1 MKTISPYEAKEIFAH
16 ISGAKPITI
25 IAVTDARLK
34 KTNNPLI
41 ALGNVYK
48 VAKING
54 MANTDHE
61 TAVNRQAARENIVAN
76 YQSGERSWGTRIGN
90 GGLVEYKGAYFV
102 PIQINP
108 ISRARPIYLAPKMRG
123 TKVRLTPVA
132 KEELAPFLPAD
143 QREAHSARQGVE
155 RSVERRD
162 FRLDSIVQF
171 SLDGEKY
178 RIRS

>member
-1 MKTISPYEAKEIFAH
+1 MKTISPHEAKEIFSR

-25 IAVTDARLK
+25 LAVTDARLK
-34 KTNNPLI
+34 KTNNPML

-48 VAKING
+48 VARING
-54 MANTDHE
+54 MANTSHE
-61 TAVNRQAARENIVAN
+61 NAVNRQAERENIVAH
-76 YQSGERSWGTRIGN
+76 YQSGERSWGLRTGA
-90 GGLVEYKGAYFV
+90 LVEYKGCYYV
-102 PIQINP
+102 PIQLNP

-123 TKVRLTPVA
+123 TKVRLIPVA
-132 KEELAPFLPAD
+132 KEELAAFLPAD
-143 QREAHSARQGVE
+143 RSDANSARQVGVE
-155 RSVERRD
+155 RPVERRD